1 MPEGEL
7 SVKLREMA
15 RDLLQDLG
23 ITDGLKGVY
32 SDLPDQAEELIKA
45 YKKHYRQAFRLFY
58 QPTE

>member
-23 ITDGLKGVY
+23 IVEGLKGVY
-32 SDLPDQAEELIKA
+32 SDQPAQGEEILKA
-45 YKKHYRQAFRLFY
+45 YRKYYRHAFQIFY
-58 QPTE
+58 KPID